1 MFRQVDK
8 PVSAE
13 DILVVEDNQLRVRSS
28 AELACW
34 TAVLLTIA
42 IGPIFVFKYP
52 GLQDY
57 PNHLARGFILLNR
70 ADPLLSRLY
79 DIQWSPLPNLGWD
92 LWVIAVGRILDLE
105 WTGKLFLALSGASI
119 VLGCFALNRALLS
132 RSTFAPLLSV
142 PFMFSSAFRL
152 GFLNFELSV
161 GCSLLAAAWWISAD
175 QAHWIRRLVLATL
188 FSTSLYFIH
197 FYGWAFY
204 GLFLLS
210 YELRSVLQSGNRLPD
225 IRIGLLRLLRDGT
238 QCIPVLT
245 VMVYTAVTQPRPELT
260 FTAFKP
266 PYLRLSE
273 LDRLIDV
280 GHPIWNVAI
289 LALFGLFIF
298 EMFRRRWIRFHKDLA
313 WPIGISVFVFF
324 LMPDQIADTFYVS
337 WRLLFMSV
345 LVSIASC
352 CPSIE
357 GAARLSS
364 IMSIVAL
371 MTIGIVGLQWQS
383 WRNSETGTGSFVK
396 IAQNV
401 PQGSKLFVVHNGMTT
416 QQLANDA
423 IGLYHVGAYAVITR
437 RALVQSMFVLNGQQ
451 ILRFRD
457 PVIQST
463 PRGSATM
470 LSDIKREFW
479 RQEID
484 LPEYLRQFDFVIV
497 HGPDSGDDL
506 EVLQTQALAPVDR
519 LQDFRLYKVLKNN

>member
-8 PVSAE
+8 SVSAE
-13 DILVVEDNQLRVRSS
+13 DILVVENNQLRVRSN
-28 AELACW
+28 AALACW
-34 TAVLLTIA
+34 TVVLLTIA

-70 ADPLLSRLY
+70 ADPQLSRLY
-79 DIQWSPLPNLGWD
+79 DIRWSPLPNLGWD
-92 LWVIAVGRILDLE
+92 LWAIVVGRILDLE
-105 WTGKLFLALSGASI
+105 WTGKVFLALSGTSI

-132 RSTFAPLLSV
+132 RWTFAPLLAV

-188 FSTSLYFIH
+188 FSTALYFIH

-210 YELRSVLQSGNRLPD
+210 YELRSVLKSGNRLAD
-225 IRIGLLRLLRDGT
+225 IWAGLLRLLRDGT
-238 QCIPVLT
+238 QCIPVLA
-245 VMVYTAVTQPRPELT
+245 VMVYTAVTQPQPELT

-273 LDRLIDV
+273 LIRLIDV

-289 LALFGLFIF
+289 LILLGLFIF
-298 EMFRRRWIRFHKDLA
+298 EMFRRRWIRFCKALI
-313 WPIGISVFVFF
+313 WPIGISVFGFF

-337 WRLLFMSV
+337 WRLLLMAV

-352 CPSIE
+352 YPSRE
-357 GAARLSS
+357 GDARLSS

-371 MTIGIVGLQWQS
+371 ITIGIVGLQWQS
-383 WRNSETGTGSFVK
+383 WRNSESGTESFIK
-396 IAQNV
+396 LTQNV
-401 PQGSKLFVVHNGMTT
+401 PAGSKLFVVHNGMTT

-437 RALVQSMFVLNGQQ
+437 RALVQSMFVMNGQQ
-451 ILRFRD
+451 VLRFRA
-457 PVIQST
+457 PAMQST

-479 RQEID
+479 RHEIN
-484 LPEYLRQFDFVIV
+484 LPEHLRQFDFVIV

-506 EVLQTQALAPVDR
+506 EVLQTQAMAPVDR
-519 LQDFRLYKVLKNN
+519 LQDFRLYKVLKTD